1 MLRYLTAGE
10 SHGPALTAIIEGLPA
25 GLALPE
31 DYVNRQLARRQGG
44 YGRGGRMR
52 IEQDQVR
59 FLAGVRGGF
68 TLGSP
73 VALHIENRDW
83 ASWQEIM
90 DPGAA
95 ARLDQR
101 VVTRPRPGHADLAGA
116 LKYGH
121 RDIRNVLERAS
132 ARETAA
138 RVAAGSVAR
147 RLLEELGIEI
157 IGHVVRIGPVAVP
170 EPGRDEDILSA
181 CLAEAGGMA
190 EQGAVTMPTGVETAA
205 GEGGGMCSGDVST
218 GAGTSGEREM
228 PPPGKFPDLFHLREL
243 LDASPVYCLHRET
256 AEAMMREIDRAR
268 EAGDSLGGVFE
279 IRVYGLPPG
288 LGSYVHWDRR
298 LDGRLAGALMSIQA
312 IKGVEIGLGFA
323 GAALPGSQV
332 HDEIFYS
339 RERGFYRRTNRAGG
353 LEGGV
358 TNGEPLIVRAAMKP
372 IPTLY
377 KPLRSVDLISKEPFA
392 ASVERSDVC
401 AVPAACV
408 VGEAVV
414 AWELA
419 AACVEK
425 FGGDT
430 LQEMKANYQQ
440 YLDYLKTR
448 IW

>member
-52 IEQDQVR
+52 IEQDRVR

-73 VALHIENRDW
+73 LALYIENRDW

-95 ARLDQR
+95 ARLDLR

-157 IGHVVRIGPVAVP
+157 IGHVVRIGPVAAP
-170 EPGRDEDILSA
+170 ELDLI
-181 CLAEAGGMA
+181 
-190 EQGAVTMPTGVETAA
+190 
-205 GEGGGMCSGDVST
+205 
-218 GAGTSGEREM
+218 REM
-228 PPPGKFPDLFHLREL
+228 PPTPPGGAGNGPDEAEEEGGCGPGRPGGSPGVDLRRLREI

-288 LGSYVHWDRR
+288 LGSYAHWDRR

-377 KPLRSVDLISKEPFA
+377 KPLRSVDLISKEPFT

-440 YLDYLKTR
+440 YLDYLKSR

>member
-10 SHGPALTAIIEGLPA
+10 SHGPALTAIIEGLPG

-52 IEQDQVR
+52 IEQDRVR

-73 VALHIENRDW
+73 LALYIENRDW

-157 IGHVVRIGPVAVP
+157 IGHVVRIGSAAAP
-170 EPGRDEDILSA
+170 ELDLI
-181 CLAEAGGMA
+181 
-190 EQGAVTMPTGVETAA
+190 
-205 GEGGGMCSGDVST
+205 
-218 GAGTSGEREM
+218 REM
-228 PPPGKFPDLFHLREL
+228 PSAPPGGAGKGPGEAEEEGGCGPGRPGGSPGVDLRRLREI
-243 LDASPVYCLHRET
+243 LDASPVYCFHRET

-377 KPLRSVDLISKEPFA
+377 KPLRSVDLISKEPFT

-430 LQEMKANYQQ
+430 LQEMKTNYQQ
-440 YLDYLKTR
+440 YLDYLKSR